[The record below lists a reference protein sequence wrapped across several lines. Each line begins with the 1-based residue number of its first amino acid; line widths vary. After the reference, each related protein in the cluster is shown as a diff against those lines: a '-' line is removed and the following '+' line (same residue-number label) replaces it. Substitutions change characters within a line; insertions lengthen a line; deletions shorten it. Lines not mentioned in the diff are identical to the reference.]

1 MRARKRRQ
9 IFRGIGQ
16 LHRMALLRREIDNDL
31 IEQKIPLR
39 HATESPAF
47 MQAIGPGFE
56 LIELLGL
63 AGGYFRRLDELLQF
77 SIHRDA
83 QGKANRDVG
92 ERKLV
97 SCLRCTA

>member
-1 MRARKRRQ
+1 
-9 IFRGIGQ
+9 
-16 LHRMALLRREIDNDL
+16 MALLGRKIDNDL
-31 IEQKIPLR
+31 IEQKIPFSD
-39 HATESPAF
+39 ATEAPAF
-47 MQAIGPGFE
+47 MQAIGPSSK

-97 SCLRCTA
+97 SCLRCAA